1 MAERT
6 YSCIVHVI
14 LHTCILS
21 AGTYSSLLLVVG
33 RGMYQ
38 SPDSHSVYNELQF
51 DEMRSEEVFDLMVSC
66 IVRRNLPCVQKE
78 RRVETRS
85 KNL

>member
-21 AGTYSSLLLVVG
+21 AGTYSSSLLVVG
-33 RGMYQ
+33 RCMSYQ

-66 IVRRNLPCVQKE
+66 IVRRNHTLCTKRE
-78 RRVETRS
+78 AS
-85 KNL
+85 

>member
-33 RGMYQ
+33 RAWHVDQ

-51 DEMRSEEVFDLMVSC
+51 DEMRSEEEFDLMVSC
-66 IVRRNLPCVQKE
+66 IVRRNHTLCTKRE
-78 RRVETRS
+78 AS
-85 KNL
+85 